1 MFYTFGQGCI
11 LVRFKSCF
19 FIALFPWGR
28 LQASLRFVFYDL
40 GIFFLVGYTTKKKS
54 GDYERGKRSRGRGG
68 TCSCLTKQQAGKQTT
83 HSGVSVRRLD
93 SSSVIAVP
101 APKTRARGPPESE
114 QVPRRDGEE
123 RLQRQKAE
131 EKKTTTRKPKSYKI
145 KRATNA
151 GTRG

>member
-40 GIFFLVGYTTKKKS
+40 GIFFLVGYTTKRKS
-54 GDYERGKRSRGRGG
+54 RRLRTREEEPGRGG

-131 EKKTTTRKPKSYKI
+131 EEKNNNEKTQKL
-145 KRATNA
+145 
-151 GTRG
+151 